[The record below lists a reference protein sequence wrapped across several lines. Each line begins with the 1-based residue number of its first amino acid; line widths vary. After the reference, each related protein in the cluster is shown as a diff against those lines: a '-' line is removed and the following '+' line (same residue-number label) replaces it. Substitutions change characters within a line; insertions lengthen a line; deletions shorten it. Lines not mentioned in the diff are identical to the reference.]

1 MSVNNISNSAH
12 QHSGKKAEPSAR
24 ERGEKKELDEQLN
37 EGLEDTFP
45 ASDPVSSTVTS
56 IPSGTPKPPRH

>member
-1 MSVNNISNSAH
+1 MSTTSTPNSA
-12 QHSGKKAEPSAR
+12 QNDRNKKVEQSAR
-24 ERGEKKELDEQLN
+24 DRGEKKELDEQLN

-56 IPSGTPKPPRH
+56 IPSGTPKPPKH